1 MLRCIQIKQQEL
13 KKINHYILVLKDSRI
28 LLWDIQTLSRK
39 QTGNAMAKKTKKN
52 SKIKNKATKT

>member
-1 MLRCIQIKQQEL
+1 MYTDQTTRA

-39 QTGNAMAKKTKKN
+39 QTGNAKVKKQKRT
-52 SKIKNKATKT
+52 AR